1 MRLENRDLCAE
12 EICNVELKVTLTSAW
27 TAKQNRSER
36 RRQNE
41 INRGTN
47 NTVESK
53 MSTVTY
59 TKSYTEPLEGLYHTL
74 FVISLSPWSR
84 QDVANKDLGKDPLAH
99 SESGNEPFHIRNYGY
114 WGTDA
119 KLVRF
124 SGASRALREYGH

>member
-1 MRLENRDLCAE
+1 M
-12 EICNVELKVTLTSAW
+12 
-27 TAKQNRSER
+27 
-36 RRQNE
+36 
-41 INRGTN
+41 
-47 NTVESK
+47 

-59 TKSYTEPLEGLYHTL
+59 TKSYTEPLEGFYHTL